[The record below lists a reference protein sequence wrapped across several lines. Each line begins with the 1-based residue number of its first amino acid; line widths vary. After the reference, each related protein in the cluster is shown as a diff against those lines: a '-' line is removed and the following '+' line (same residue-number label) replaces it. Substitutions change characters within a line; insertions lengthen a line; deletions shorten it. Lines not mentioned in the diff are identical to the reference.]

1 MPELTGSISKTK
13 GIEMMSAGLARWGF
27 AAMGAALLSGCASN
41 GASSGTNMVAEFHD
55 MSKTQ
60 LSVRSAAPPDVVRE
74 YAICKAVW
82 MAEKPH
88 VAQISLSNPVYGPP
102 TMPGPVPFKF
112 PDGWVSLE
120 ATAYLGT
127 VGPDGNPLFSVEEKA
142 GPCRRGWDWY
152 R

>member
-13 GIEMMSAGLARWGF
+13 GIETMSAGSARWGC
-27 AAMGAALLSGCASN
+27 AAVGAALLSGCASSE
-41 GASSGTNMVAEFHD
+41 ANMVAEFHD

-60 LSVRSAAPPDVVRE
+60 LSVRSVAPPDVVRE
-74 YAICKAVW
+74 YTICKAVW
-82 MAEKPH
+82 MAEKQH

-102 TMPGPVPFKF
+102 TMPGPVHFNF

-127 VGPDGNPLFSVEEKA
+127 VGPGGNPLFSVEEKA
-142 GPCRRGWDWY
+142 GPCRKGWDWY